1 MRHLSTHMMLKFRST
16 ICSLIQE
23 DSPEWKSYILE
34 ENGSKVS
41 KFYIS
46 YLICKISLI
55 QPPIISSDYIFF
67 AEPDYLDMS
76 IKIMIT
82 PKNFAESTINFSL
95 GTKGKMIT
103 GVNNEP
109 TTTER
114 YNDYDDY
121 GYRSRNDYRSYGGPS
136 RYGGS
141 RDYYS
146 RSVGTFNMTASL
158 MVIKVVEP
166 TGGPK

>member
-1 MRHLSTHMMLKFRST
+1 
-16 ICSLIQE
+16 
-23 DSPEWKSYILE
+23 
-34 ENGSKVS
+34 
-41 KFYIS
+41 
-46 YLICKISLI
+46 
-55 QPPIISSDYIFF
+55 
-67 AEPDYLDMS
+67 MS

-109 TTTER
+109 TTER
-114 YNDYDDY
+114 YSDY
-121 GYRSRNDYRSYGGPS
+121 GDYSYRSMIYNR
-136 RYGGS
+136 GS